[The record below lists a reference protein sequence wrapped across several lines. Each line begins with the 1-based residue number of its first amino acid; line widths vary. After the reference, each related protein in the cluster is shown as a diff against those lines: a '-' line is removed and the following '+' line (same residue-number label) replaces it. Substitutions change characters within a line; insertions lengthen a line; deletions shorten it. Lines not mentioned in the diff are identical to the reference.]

1 MVHEKKIR
9 GNTILIIKCAFSR
22 THEVNHSLNGA
33 GDANIVLRFTYRNR
47 VISFYTDVTLS
58 NPKTFFGKS
67 LTPGLIEYYIT
78 YEKHV
83 ALKWFALLNRQLNVI
98 RPLTEALQL
107 CILHGNHVRKPN
119 QTKNESF

>member
-1 MVHEKKIR
+1 MLYVSQSCYL
-9 GNTILIIKCAFSR
+9 ILHRCNPLS
-22 THEVNHSLNGA
+22 
-33 GDANIVLRFTYRNR
+33 
-47 VISFYTDVTLS
+47 VTLK
-58 NPKTFFGKS
+58 PLCGKS
-67 LTPGLIEYYIT
+67 LTPGLTFEYYIT

-119 QTKNESF
+119 QTKNNSF